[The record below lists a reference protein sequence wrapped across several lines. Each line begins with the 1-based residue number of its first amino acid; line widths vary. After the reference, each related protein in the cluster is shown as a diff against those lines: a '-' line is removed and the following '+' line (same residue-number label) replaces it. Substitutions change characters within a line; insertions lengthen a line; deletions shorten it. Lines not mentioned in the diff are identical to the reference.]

1 MSVLSN
7 NDIAGAILSFLK
19 EDNSSSGIGKVV
31 DFLSKKKL
39 ISKHKG
45 ILEALSREIN
55 KEEDKIVANVESAKK
70 LQHAEMNQIEGFL
83 KNRYRV
89 KEVSIKESINPELLR
104 GFKITV
110 YDEIIDLSMQNRVE
124 KLKEHL
130 TR

>member
-1 MSVLSN
+1 
-7 NDIAGAILSFLK
+7 
-19 EDNSSSGIGKVV
+19 
-31 DFLSKKKL
+31 
-39 ISKHKG
+39 
-45 ILEALSREIN
+45 LSREIN